1 MKEGYE
7 KTLATMLIEII
18 VILSNYKF
26 EFFRYEKGMENIL
39 YFFEQNIAYQIE
51 NLTQIQLIRLLRC
64 FNVQALHNRRLLR
77 QAINRLYAS
86 SNNF

>member
-39 YFFEQNIAYQIE
+39 YFFEQNIAYQI
-51 NLTQIQLIRLLRC
+51 
-64 FNVQALHNRRLLR
+64 
-77 QAINRLYAS
+77 
-86 SNNF
+86 